1 MKRRK
6 AAGVDG
12 IPMEAWKFAGERL
25 WRRVVELMRR
35 IWREDT
41 IPQDWRNGII
51 VPLHKRGDKER
62 AENYR
67 GITLL
72 CTAYK
77 IYAEILRKRLEK
89 EIELKGMLP
98 EGQAEFRKGRSTI
111 DNIFIL
117 NHLIQRK
124 KRMGEKKKIYVIR

>member
-1 MKRRK
+1 MK
-6 AAGVDG
+6 
-12 IPMEAWKFAGERL
+12 
-25 WRRVVELMRR
+25 R

-98 EGQAEFRKGRSTI
+98 EGQAGFRKGRSTI

-124 KRMGEKKKIYVIR
+124 KDRREGEDICFSLT

>member
-1 MKRRK
+1 MQEK
-6 AAGVDG
+6 GYG
-12 IPMEAWKFAGERL
+12 
-25 WRRVVELMRR
+25 
-35 IWREDT
+35 EDT

-124 KRMGEKKKIYVIR
+124 KRIGEKKKIYVIR

>member
-1 MKRRK
+1 M
-6 AAGVDG
+6 
-12 IPMEAWKFAGERL
+12 
-25 WRRVVELMRR
+25 
-35 IWREDT
+35 
-41 IPQDWRNGII
+41 
-51 VPLHKRGDKER
+51 PLHKRGDKEKV
-62 AENYR
+62 ENYR

-89 EIELKGMLP
+89 KTELKGMLP
-98 EGQAEFRKGRSTI
+98 EGQAGFRKGRSTI

-124 KRMGEKKKIYVIR
+124 KRKGEKEKIYILFADLKAAFDKVDRKTLWKTEEERY

>member
-1 MKRRK
+1 M
-6 AAGVDG
+6 
-12 IPMEAWKFAGERL
+12 
-25 WRRVVELMRR
+25 
-35 IWREDT
+35 
-41 IPQDWRNGII
+41 
-51 VPLHKRGDKER
+51 PLHKRGDKEKL
-62 AENYR
+62 ENYR

-98 EGQAEFRKGRSTI
+98 EGQAGFRKGRSTI

-117 NHLIQRK
+117 NHLIQRGK
-124 KRMGEKKKIYVIR
+124 KERREGEDIHIVCGFEGGFRQGG

>member
-1 MKRRK
+1 M
-6 AAGVDG
+6 
-12 IPMEAWKFAGERL
+12 
-25 WRRVVELMRR
+25 
-35 IWREDT
+35 
-41 IPQDWRNGII
+41 
-51 VPLHKRGDKER
+51 PLHKREYKEKV
-62 AENYR
+62 ENYK

-98 EGQAEFRKGRSTI
+98 EGQAGIRKGRSTI

-124 KRMGEKKKIYVIR
+124 KGKERRRRYTYCLRI